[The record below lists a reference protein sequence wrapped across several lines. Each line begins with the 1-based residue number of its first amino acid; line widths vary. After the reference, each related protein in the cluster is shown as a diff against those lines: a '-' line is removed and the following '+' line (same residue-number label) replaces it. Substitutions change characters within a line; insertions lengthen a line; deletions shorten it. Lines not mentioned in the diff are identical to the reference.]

1 MTQSL
6 VAEPRYDLWRVT
18 IPTGI
23 GRPNFDIDY
32 LCADRDMA
40 YAVLHCIYGHYNGYY
55 VGVKKEYY
63 PLIRKGH
70 PTAIVIP
77 PMPCDFKQ
85 LVYFIRLQTPV
96 WD

>member
-6 VAEPRYDLWRVT
+6 VTEPKYELWRVT
-18 IPTGI
+18 VPTGI

-32 LCADRDMA
+32 LCADRDMVN
-40 YAVLHCIYGHYNGYY
+40 AVLYCIYGHYDFR
-55 VGVKKEYY
+55 VGLEKEYY
-63 PLIRKGH
+63 PLITKEH

-77 PMPCDFKQ
+77 PMPRDFRQ
-85 LVYFIRLQTPV
+85 LVYFISLQTPV